1 MEAVGMGRGAHL
13 QTQAPPAPPNHPKP
27 PSSTRP
33 LACVGVCVCVHA
45 VSVCK
50 GPGRGGR
57 RACVPAGC
65 CCVCVATAT
74 RSVRVYV

>member
-1 MEAVGMGRGAHL
+1 MEVVGMGRGAHL
-13 QTQAPPAPPNHPKP
+13 QTQAPPATQPPKGALLHPAP
-27 PSSTRP
+27 GV
-33 LACVGVCVCVHA
+33 CGCVCVCVHA
-45 VSVCK
+45 VSVCR

-74 RSVRVYV
+74 RSVRVCV